1 MAEQALGH
9 LKVLDLTHYIAGP
22 YCTKQL
28 AGLGAEVIKVERPG
42 SGDGARSMG
51 PFYGDDPHPEKSL
64 LFFYLN
70 DNKKSITLNLKTEL
84 GRRIVKELVK
94 DADILVENFEPRVM
108 PSLGLSYET
117 LRDINPHLIMTS
129 ISNFGQTGPYRDYK
143 AQDIIA
149 YALGG
154 MLYETGSY
162 EREPL
167 KHGLSQAQMIAG
179 LNASAGTMTALYHQ
193 RESGV
198 GQQVDVS
205 IQEGVNRMMNFFA
218 MWYTWNGAIWRRRP
232 KGGSLYVGGLTEI
245 MPCKD
250 GWTAPLVYRDEWDRF
265 VAFADIPEL
274 LEPKFADHAQRSV
287 NVNEMVQHITA
298 AFAKREKQELF
309 ESAQEWGFPW
319 ATVQDCSDIAKC
331 PQLEGRGFWA
341 EPEHPVMGKLRMPG
355 RPYLMTRT
363 PWQTATSAPL
373 LGQHNREIYVE
384 RLGYSRIDL
393 IKMRESGVV

>member
-1 MAEQALGH
+1 
-9 LKVLDLTHYIAGP
+9 
-22 YCTKQL
+22 
-28 AGLGAEVIKVERPG
+28 
-42 SGDGARSMG
+42 MG